1 MNPSV
6 HTYLSVVGEEEQE
19 EEQVFTA
26 RPAVVREDQ
35 KESLEYIECRE
46 SSSSSSSSLGGHNSS
61 SSGGNLGGD
70 LYESIAGSLLN
81 LANAGGGDE
90 KEDLVRGE
98 ISFFPHLF
106 YE

>member
-46 SSSSSSSSLGGHNSS
+46 SSSSSSRNSLGCGHNSS

-90 KEDLVRGE
+90 KEDLV
-98 ISFFPHLF
+98 
-106 YE
+106 

>member
-6 HTYLSVVGEEEQE
+6 HTYLSVVGEEEEKQQ
-19 EEQVFTA
+19 EQVFTA

-46 SSSSSSSSLGGHNSS
+46 SSSSSSSSSSLGGCHNSS
-61 SSGGNLGGD
+61 NSGGNLGGD

-90 KEDLVRGE
+90 KEDLV
-98 ISFFPHLF
+98 
-106 YE
+106 

>member
-19 EEQVFTA
+19 EGEKQQEQVFTA

-46 SSSSSSSSLGGHNSS
+46 GGSSSSNNS
-61 SSGGNLGGD
+61 GNLGGD

-90 KEDLVRGE
+90 KEDLV
-98 ISFFPHLF
+98 
-106 YE
+106 